1 MPAPADLYADPATP
15 FVGLNNKVPA
25 EVSGGQAK
33 LLGTSAPTLEGSI
46 TAGSGLA
53 KVRPESVTV
62 SPDPAGTST
71 VSSVTFLGAGVLAG
85 RIGDRRGATRPAC

>member
-1 MPAPADLYADPATP
+1 M
-15 FVGLNNKVPA
+15 
-25 EVSGGQAK
+25 
-33 LLGTSAPTLEGSI
+33 PTLEGSI

-71 VSSVTFLGAGVLAG
+71 VSSVAVLGPGVLAG
-85 RIGDRRGATRPAC
+85 RIGDRRVDPTGVLVVKGDAA